1 MATLRE
7 LVTGKGW
14 DASQGIIEEVSKLV
28 PELNFFDARTISGTT
43 FKGLKLTSD
52 PATGFRAIGNG
63 IDASDEGY
71 SLATYELAYLA
82 GLVKRD
88 KAAFEADPTG
98 RDAAL
103 ARAATAVVR
112 SGMKTLAAAIWY
124 GDSTSKFS
132 GVSAL
137 VKPALVKDAGGTT
150 ASAQTSVYLVG
161 NNAQDTCGLVFNQ
174 DSKLLTA
181 AELEWKEMLSTGAN
195 SKDMPVLY
203 TDLGCWC
210 GFAVLN
216 SNSVGRIANLS
227 ATDSKGLTD
236 ALLADAVTAYQ
247 KANDGLSPAAIF
259 APFSQIR
266 ALRADR
272 STKVYNGP
280 RDTKE
285 NLAANPTDFDG
296 IPIIGTNAI
305 SETEA
310 VWSAA

>member
-14 DASQGIIEEVSKLV
+14 DATQGIIEEVSKLV
-28 PELNFFDARTISGTT
+28 PELNFFDAKIIPGTT
-43 FKGLKLTSD
+43 FKGLKLVSD
-52 PATGFRAIGNG
+52 PTTGFRTIGNG
-63 IDASDEGY
+63 IDASDEDY
-71 SLATYELAYLA
+71 SLVSYELAYLA
-82 GLVKRD
+82 GIVKRD
-88 KAAFEADPTG
+88 KAAFEADLTG

-137 VKPALVKDAGGTT
+137 VKAGLVVNAGGST
-150 ASAQTSVYLVG
+150 ANAQTSVYLVG
-161 NNAQDTCGLVFNQ
+161 NNAEDACGLVFNQ
-174 DSKLLTA
+174 DSKLLGAT
-181 AELEWKEMLSTGAN
+181 ELEWKEQLGTGAN

-210 GFAVLN
+210 GFAVRN
-216 SNSVGRIANLS
+216 SNAVGRIANLES
-227 ATDSKGLTD
+227 GHALTD
-236 ALLADAVTAYQ
+236 ALLADAVSKYQ
-247 KANDGLSPAAIF
+247 EANDGLAPAAIF

-266 ALRADR
+266 ALRTDR

-280 RDTKE
+280 RDSKE
-285 NLAANPTDFDG
+285 NLAAAPTDFDG
-296 IPIIGTNAI
+296 IPIIGTNSIRA
-305 SETEA
+305 TEA
-310 VWSAA
+310 VYSAA